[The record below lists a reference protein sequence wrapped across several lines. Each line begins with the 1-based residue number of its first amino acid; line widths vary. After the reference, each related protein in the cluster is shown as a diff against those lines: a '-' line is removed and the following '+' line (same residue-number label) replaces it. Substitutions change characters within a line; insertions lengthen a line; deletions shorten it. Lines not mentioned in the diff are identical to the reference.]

1 MPHAHWYC
9 VHSFLLSHFEVICN
23 AFSELNDPMDQLQRF
38 EDQLALGKR
47 GDEEDMA
54 SGEDFLR
61 VLCYG
66 MPPTVGLGTGIDRLA
81 MMMSGITSIRVVISF
96 PQIRPENKV

>member
-1 MPHAHWYC
+1 
-9 VHSFLLSHFEVICN
+9 
-23 AFSELNDPMDQLQRF
+23 MDQLQRF

-47 GDEEDMA
+47 GDGEDMA